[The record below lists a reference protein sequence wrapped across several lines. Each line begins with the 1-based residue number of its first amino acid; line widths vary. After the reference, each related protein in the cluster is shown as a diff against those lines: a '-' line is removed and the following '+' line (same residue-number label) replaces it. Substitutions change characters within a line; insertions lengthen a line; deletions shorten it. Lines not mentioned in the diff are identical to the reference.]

1 MFSGH
6 FRFSSRLLRAG
17 YYFWGI
23 NGYCTNLPVTRMKK
37 LLDYVLSVV
46 YLLYFGLVL
55 LVFHVAQVVAFHV
68 FGKQAHK
75 KADDWMNA
83 FITYGCY
90 LTGSTIHFNDRAD
103 LPTDRPLI
111 FVPNHQSLF
120 DISPIIW
127 FLRRHTPIFVSKIEL
142 AHGIPGVSYNL
153 RKSGAALID
162 RKDPKQAI
170 VEIARLGKLIQQT
183 NHSAV
188 IFPEGTRTRSA
199 TGAMRPF
206 VTGGVATLL
215 KRAPNALV
223 VPIAIRG
230 TGQFNPKSLFPLTS
244 FSRMSWQV
252 LPGIEPAGRTPEAVV
267 RLAQEAIAGELSRSD
282 QATA

>member
-1 MFSGH
+1 
-6 FRFSSRLLRAG
+6 
-17 YYFWGI
+17 
-23 NGYCTNLPVTRMKK
+23 MKK
-37 LLDYVLSVV
+37 LLDYLLSCV

-55 LVFHVAQVVAFHV
+55 CIFHVAQVIAFNV
-68 FGKQAHK
+68 FGRPAHK
-75 KADDWMNA
+75 KTVDWMNA
-83 FITYGCY
+83 CIAYGWY
-90 LTGSTIHFNDRAD
+90 LTGSTIDFTQQTN
-103 LPTDRPLI
+103 LPTDRPII
-111 FVPNHQSLF
+111 FIANHQSMF

-127 FLRRHTPIFVSKIEL
+127 FMRRHTPTFVSKVEL

-170 VEIARLGKLIQQT
+170 VEIARLGKLIQQ
-183 NHSAV
+183 NNLSAV

-199 TGAMRPF
+199 TGEMRPF

-230 TGQFNPKSLFPLTS
+230 TGHFNPKGLFPLTS
-244 FSRMSWQV
+244 FSKMSWTV
-252 LPGIEPAGRTPEAVV
+252 LSPIEPAGRTPDDVV
-267 RLAQEAIAGELSRSD
+267 QQSRVDIATELGH
-282 QATA
+282 A